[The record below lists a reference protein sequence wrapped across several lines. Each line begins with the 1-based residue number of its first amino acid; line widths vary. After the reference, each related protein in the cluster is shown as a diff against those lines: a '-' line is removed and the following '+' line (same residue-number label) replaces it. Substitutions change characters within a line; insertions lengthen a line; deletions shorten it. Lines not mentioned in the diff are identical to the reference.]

1 MLLTLVRD
9 IAGSTK
15 EYTIGELF
23 VNEEATLSKTT
34 KVCDTLE
41 DTFRLL
47 PKVCLNTPKGIGCN
61 CKEKVYGKTCI
72 PYGTYTVRLSYSNRF
87 KRILPEVLNVPH
99 FLGIRLHSGNSS
111 KDTEGCILVGTK
123 SKGDW
128 VTASRVAFNKLY
140 KLLQTAEKNKEEIT
154 ITIR

>member
-1 MLLTLVRD
+1 MILTLVRD
-9 IAGSTK
+9 ITGSTK

-23 VNEEATLSKTT
+23 VQEESTLSKTT

-47 PKVCLNTPKGIGCN
+47 PKTCPNTPKGISCN
-61 CKEKVYGKTCI
+61 CKEKVHSKTCI